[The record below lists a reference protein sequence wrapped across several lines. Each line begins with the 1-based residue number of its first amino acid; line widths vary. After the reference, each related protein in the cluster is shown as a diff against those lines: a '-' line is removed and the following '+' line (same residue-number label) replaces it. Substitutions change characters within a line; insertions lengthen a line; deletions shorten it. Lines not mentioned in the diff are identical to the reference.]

1 MRPYGERTD
10 GRGRAPS
17 LPAVGPGTGG
27 PSGRLQ
33 WMDLLRG
40 LALVLVVVNH
50 AAKVV
55 ESRGLDAPDV
65 VATVNAVLSP
75 VRIPTLVFLSGLL
88 LAPSMAKG
96 VRRYLD
102 GKARGVLHP
111 FLVWS
116 VVYLLVLTRPWSYG
130 DPYDPLAL
138 LEIIVTAPSPLWFLG
153 FLALY
158 YVMALAVRPVPS
170 PVVVAATLL
179 ASAACPDDSRVQ
191 RFFFLFGFFLL
202 GDLVTRHPHV
212 WRRWAAD
219 PLVTAACLLLSA
231 VLVVRGVQ
239 VGEAVRYQAEYA
251 LAVAAAVLVLARTA
265 DALSGAR
272 VLGPLQHLGR
282 NSLVLYVVHYPVLFV
297 VVKALQVLGDW
308 PPLVLFLAA
317 SVAGVASGLVAL
329 ALARRWPVVDLLF
342 AFPRASTAASRS
354 S

>member
-10 GRGRAPS
+10 RRAPS
-17 LPAVGPGTGG
+17 LPPTGLGTRAPG
-27 PSGRLQ
+27 GRLQ

-40 LALVLVVVNH
+40 LAIVLVVVNH
-50 AAKVV
+50 AARVV

-65 VATVNAVLSP
+65 VDRVNAVLSP

-102 GKARGVLHP
+102 GKARGVLYP

-116 VVYLLVLTRPWSYG
+116 VVYLVVLTRPWSYG

-138 LEIIVTAPSPLWFLG
+138 LEIVVTAPSPLWFLG

-158 YVMALAVRPVPS
+158 YVMALAVRRVPA
-170 PVVVAATLL
+170 PLVVAATLL
-179 ASAACPDDSRVQ
+179 VSAACPDDSRVQ

-202 GDLVTRHPHV
+202 GDLVTRHPDV

-219 PLVTAACLLLSA
+219 PVVTAGCA
-231 VLVVRGVQ
+231 VLTALLVVRALQ

-251 LAVAAAVLVLARTA
+251 LAVAAAVLLLALAA
-265 DALSGAR
+265 DRVAGAR
-272 VLGPLQHLGR
+272 VLGPLGHLGR
-282 NSLVLYVVHYPVLFV
+282 GSLVLYVVHYPVLFV
-297 VVKALQVLGDW
+297 TVKALQVLGDW

-317 SVAGVASGLVAL
+317 SVTGLASGLVAL

-342 AFPRASTAASRS
+342 TLPRARTAASRS